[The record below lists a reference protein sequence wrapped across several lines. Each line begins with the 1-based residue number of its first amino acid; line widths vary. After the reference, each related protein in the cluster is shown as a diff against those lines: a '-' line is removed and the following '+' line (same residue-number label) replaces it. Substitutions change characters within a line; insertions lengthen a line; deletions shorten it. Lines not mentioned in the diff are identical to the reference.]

1 MCLSALKAKPVN
13 RYSHLLYC
21 NISFSMSFFAFRSV
35 LFTEIYFKE
44 LLFFYSCAITFRC
57 YTARAMLQMFPLPFM
72 VLWIIGATTSAPQS
86 PRFLA
91 NSSMGLFQRF
101 YKAII
106 VHRNGNVESWVQNR
120 RVHTCVLNFYFPKS
134 RHFLDQTTA
143 STVFRGIRNVRLPP

>member
-1 MCLSALKAKPVN
+1 MCLSTLKAKPVN

-35 LFTEIYFKE
+35 LFTEIYFEE
-44 LLFFYSCAITFRC
+44 LLFFYSCAITSTC

-120 RVHTCVLNFYFPKS
+120 RVHTCVPNFIFPKAGI
-134 RHFLDQTTA
+134 FLTRRRQQRFFVELGT
-143 STVFRGIRNVRLPP
+143 